1 MAEKYAR
8 RLRGVDFAK
17 FRQNLGA
24 NLVRRGFEH
33 AAAESLVTELWE
45 RYGAP
50 D

>member
-1 MAEKYAR
+1 
-8 RLRGVDFAK
+8 VDFDR
-17 FRQNLGA
+17 FRQSLGA
-24 NLVRRGFEH
+24 YLVGRGFER